1 MNLET
6 DRSIDDLS
14 QEAIV
19 ATKQLINNAEKV
31 RTNRDSSNRKMF
43 RRMLRENSA
52 IGIVIA
58 LSCLLYTSPS
68 PRDGLLSRMPSS
80 A

>member
-19 ATKQLINNAEKV
+19 ATKQLINNSEKCAV
-31 RTNRDSSNRKMF
+31 YLDIIETGFSYNTKSAGYSFGTDKSIEKSKNQNNSG
-43 RRMLRENSA
+43 RRICAFL
-52 IGIVIA
+52 
-58 LSCLLYTSPS
+58 
-68 PRDGLLSRMPSS
+68 
-80 A
+80 